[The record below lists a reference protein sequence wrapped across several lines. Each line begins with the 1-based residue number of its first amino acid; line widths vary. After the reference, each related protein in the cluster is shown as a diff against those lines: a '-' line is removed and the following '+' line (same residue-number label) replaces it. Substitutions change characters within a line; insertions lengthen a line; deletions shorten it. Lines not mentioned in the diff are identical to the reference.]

1 MEADNNSELD
11 DIHRKML
18 NLKGLAQD
26 IHRHVEEDNRLL
38 SGLGESMDKVK
49 NVLGR
54 TMDQL
59 NRLMSSGGSE
69 HMCALV
75 GFVILVFFLLW
86 LIIKWGGSS

>member
-1 MEADNNSELD
+1 MEADNNRELD
-11 DIHRKML
+11 EIHRKML

-26 IHRHVEEDNRLL
+26 IHNHVEEDNKIL
-38 SGLGESMDKVK
+38 SGLSDSMDKVK

-59 NRLMSSGGSE
+59 NNLMQTGGSQ

-75 GFVILVFFLLW
+75 AFAIAVFFLLW
-86 LIIKWGGSS
+86 LLLKMGGS